1 MWELF
6 KEGFTK
12 TFIRDN
18 RYKVFLEGFKNTI
31 VITVV
36 AAIIGIIIG
45 VFVSLVHSIA
55 ENARDKHHDDL
66 GARLIMILD
75 RICAAYVAVMRGT
88 PLAIQLMIMTFII
101 MAGFPNKI
109 IVCCIAF
116 GVNSGAYVSEVIRG
130 GLASVDYGQTEAGR
144 SLGISQLGTLRL
156 IVLPQAIKNILP
168 ALCNEAI
175 AVLKE
180 TSICG
185 LISVVDLTRAG
196 DLVRSRTMSPYFTLL
211 SVALV
216 YFILVFGLS
225 KAVGRLERRLAQSDR
240 H

>member
-1 MWELF
+1 MFELL
-6 KEGFTK
+6 KEGFIK

-18 RYKVFLEGFKNTI
+18 RYKVFLEGFKNTMI
-31 VITVV
+31 ITIT
-36 AAIIGIIIG
+36 AAIIGVIIG
-45 VFVSLVHSIA
+45 VLVSLVHSLA
-55 ENARDKHHDDL
+55 ENARDKHQTSA
-66 GARLIMILD
+66 GARCLMVLD
-75 RICAAYVAVMRGT
+75 KICTAYVAVMRGT

-101 MAGFPNKI
+101 MGGFPNKV

-116 GVNSGAYVSEVIRG
+116 GVNSGAYVSEVSRG
-130 GLASVDYGQTEAGR
+130 GIASVDYGQTEAGR
-144 SLGISQLGTLRL
+144 SLGLSQIGTLRL
-156 IVLPQAIKNILP
+156 IVLPQAVKNILP

-185 LISVVDLTRAG
+185 LVSVVDLTRAG
-196 DLVRSRTMSPYFTLL
+196 DLVRSRTMSPYFTLI
-211 SVALV
+211 SVAIV
-216 YFILVFGLS
+216 YFILVYGLS

>member
-1 MWELF
+1 MFLQ
-6 KEGFTK
+6 GFRNTV
-12 TFIRDN
+12 II
-18 RYKVFLEGFKNTI
+18 TI
-31 VITVV
+31 V
-36 AAIIGIIIG
+36 AAVIGIVIG
-45 VFVSLVHSIA
+45 IFVSLVHSLA
-55 ENARDKHHDDL
+55 QSARNKKRKTP
-66 GARLIMILD
+66 GAVILNILD
-75 RICAAYVAVMRGT
+75 KLCTAYVAVMRGT

-101 MAGFPNKI
+101 MGGFPNKI

-130 GLASVDYGQTEAGR
+130 GIASVDYGQTEAGR
-144 SLGISQLGTLRL
+144 SLGISELGTLRL

-168 ALCNEAI
+168 AMCNEGI

-196 DLVRSRTMSPYFTLL
+196 DLIRSRTMSPYFTLIT
-211 SVALV
+211 VAII
-216 YFILVFGLS
+216 YFVLVFGLS

>member
-1 MWELF
+1 MFEAF
-6 KEGFTK
+6 KEGFIR

-18 RYKVFLEGFKNTI
+18 RYKVFLQGFRNTI
-31 VITVV
+31 VITIF
-36 AAIIGIIIG
+36 AAVIGIILGI
-45 VFVSLVHSIA
+45 VVSLIHSLA
-55 ENARDKHHDDL
+55 HSARDRKKKTP
-66 GARLIMILD
+66 GAYILYVLD
-75 RICAAYVAVMRGT
+75 KLCAAYVALMRGT

-101 MAGFPNKI
+101 MGGFPNKVL
-109 IVCCIAF
+109 VCCIAF

-130 GLASVDYGQTEAGR
+130 GIASVDYGQTEAGR
-144 SLGISQLGTLRL
+144 SLGISELGTLRL

-168 ALCNEAI
+168 AMCNEGI

-196 DLVRSRTMSPYFTLL
+196 DLIRSRTMSPYFTLIT
-211 SVALV
+211 VAII

-225 KAVGRLERRLAQSDR
+225 KAVKRLERRLAQSDR